1 MKATSRRKILKF
13 SALALGVLGLVVA
26 GLVARAK
33 WVMGRSYAEVP
44 YPPIVADTSPGG
56 LARGE
61 LLFQSL
67 CMECHGG
74 SDGKATGKHLAEV
87 PAFLGKMYSA
97 NLAHPERGVHRR
109 SDGEIGRT
117 LRFGVLPDGKLS
129 AAMNAFGKLGDADVA
144 ALIGYMRSGPPV
156 LAPGGE
162 LQPPTQLSTL
172 GEVIITYAAGIN
184 VDAPMSGVPVP
195 PKAPSVEYGRYM
207 VAALDCAECHTEGF
221 SSDKLVHPQAFAGGF
236 ELADPTGAMIWSK
249 NITMDQATGIGRWT
263 RDDFERALT
272 RGVTPEGYLVR
283 KPMPLFSRLDRTDV
297 EAIYRYLRTFPAVE
311 RANMPGG
318 HPLEK
323 ARSSDAPQTLFVNLG
338 CAACHGERAPYKDK
352 LKGALEKPD
361 SDVAAWILDPQAI
374 KPGSTMPSFRGA
386 IDRSQAEGLAKYVK
400 EVAKRGG

>member
-1 MKATSRRKILKF
+1 MLV
-13 SALALGVLGLVVA
+13 ALGF
-26 GLVARAK
+26 VARAK
-33 WVMGRSYAEVP
+33 WVMERTYAEVP
-44 YPPIVADTSPGG
+44 YPPIVADTSPAA

-74 SDGKATGKHLAEV
+74 ADGKATGKHLAEV

-109 SDGEIGRT
+109 SDGEVART

-144 ALIGYMRSGPPV
+144 ALIGYMRSGPAV

-162 LQPPTQLSTL
+162 LQPSTQLSTL

-184 VDAPMSGVPVP
+184 VDAPVSGVAVP

-207 VAALDCAECHTEGF
+207 ALALDCAECHTEGF

-236 ELADPTGAMIWSK
+236 ELTDPTGSAIWSK
-249 NITMDQATGIGRWT
+249 NITMDRATGIGRWSM
-263 RDDFERALT
+263 DDFERAVT
-272 RGVTPEGYLVR
+272 RGVTPDGYLVR
-283 KPMPLFSRLDRTDV
+283 KPMPLFARLDRTDI
-297 EAIYRYLRTFPAVE
+297 EAIYRYLQTFPATL
-311 RANMPGG
+311 RANLPGG
-318 HPLEK
+318 HPLQK
-323 ARSSDAPQTLFVNLG
+323 ARANDSPQTLFVNLG
-338 CAACHGERAPYKDK
+338 CAACHGESAPYKDE

-374 KPGSTMPSFRGA
+374 KPGSTMPSFQNA

-400 EVAKRGG
+400 ERVRRGS